1 MRLATWNVNS
11 LKVRLPHLTEW
22 LAKTQPDIVCLQ
34 ELKLEDAKFPRAE
47 LETAGYQAAFSG
59 QKTYNGV
66 AILAR
71 GALADVSAGMP
82 GFADEQKRVIAATV
96 GGVRSVCVY
105 CPNGQAVGSEKY
117 DYKLRWFAA
126 LKEYLAAELARYP
139 QLAVAGDFNVAPEDR
154 DVHDPKAWEGQVHVS
169 EPERAAWRALLD
181 LGGKNLLVVGLPD
194 DGLPAQRRP
203 AYRPDPRFG
212 GAGAALH
219 GLHRGQGAAQTRA
232 ALRPRARHCRV
243 QWIGNLARC
252 ASAQS
257 GQSWVCRLHAG
268 GSAFRMTPST

>member
-11 LKVRLPHLTEW
+11 LKVRLPHLTGW
-22 LAKTQPDIVCLQ
+22 LARTQPDIVCLQ

-47 LETAGYQAAFSG
+47 LEAAGYQAAVSG

-71 GALADVSAGMP
+71 GAFANVSAGIR

-96 GGVRSVCVY
+96 GGVRAICVY

-126 LKEYLAAELARYP
+126 LKEYLAAEMARYP

-169 EPERAAWRALLD
+169 EPERTAWRALLE
-181 LGGKNLLVVGLPD
+181 LGLKDTFRLFEQPEKIYSWWDYRMMGFRRNAGLRIDHILVSAPLATRCTSCSVDKEPRKLE
-194 DGLPAQRRP
+194 RP
-203 AYRPDPRFG
+203 SD
-212 GAGAALH
+212 
-219 GLHRGQGAAQTRA
+219 
-232 ALRPRARHCRV
+232 
-243 QWIGNLARC
+243 
-252 ASAQS
+252 
-257 GQSWVCRLHAG
+257 HAPVIAEFNG
-268 GSAFRMTPST
+268 I

>member
-11 LKVRLPHLTEW
+11 LKVRLPHLTDW
-22 LAKTQPDIVCLQ
+22 LAKAQPDIVCLQ

-47 LETAGYQAAFSG
+47 LEAAGYQAAFSG

-71 GALADVSAGMP
+71 ASLLEVSMGMP
-82 GFADEQKRVIAATV
+82 GFADEQKRVIAATI

-126 LKEYLAAELARYP
+126 LKEYLAAEMARYP

-169 EPERAAWRALLD
+169 EPERAAWRALLA
-181 LGGKNLLVVGLPD
+181 LGLADTFRLFEQPEKIYSWWDYRMLGFRRNAGLRIDQILVS
-194 DGLPAQRRP
+194 AE
-203 AYRPDPRFG
+203 
-212 GAGAALH
+212 
-219 GLHRGQGAAQTRA
+219 
-232 ALRPRARHCRV
+232 
-243 QWIGNLARC
+243 LARRC
-252 ASAQS
+252 TSCS
-257 GQSWVCRLHAG
+257 VDKEPRKLERPSDHAPLIAEF
-268 GSAFRMTPST
+268 SR